1 MIAYG
6 VVQSVSMRRAKFVI
20 AEGFVKTLLD
30 AGDKLMQFRFIP
42 ALLVFLGSYFPLALI
57 LALQDISE
65 STWSAGIC
73 TNWKSCQ
80 LPSFNNPWLTFS
92 ILVITAVCLALT
104 LVIIAKVRYKYSV
117 TIIETKPI
125 PNEII
130 SYSFPYIVSF
140 MGFDYGSLGKVAG
153 FAVFFAWLFII
164 TFKAGQVILNPILL
178 IFGWNLYEA
187 KLLIN
192 GEPRI
197 ARVLSKSNL
206 IPGDYRCEV
215 IQGIYITEETV

>member
-1 MIAYG
+1 
-6 VVQSVSMRRAKFVI
+6 MRRAKFVI